1 MRGRIVSTNTLEG
14 RSSSVMDTFL
24 PVVSV
29 TCTVKFAYSSLCVDG
44 TITVALKSYPSMI
57 DVAFNLDSRIET
69 LPEAIV
75 LFTVNSRFRY
85 YHLLLRIRGLNCWQL
100 WKWASAVL

>member
-1 MRGRIVSTNTLEG
+1 M
-14 RSSSVMDTFL
+14 
-24 PVVSV
+24 
-29 TCTVKFAYSSLCVDG
+29 DG

-75 LFTVNSRFRY
+75 LFTVNSRFRLSPAFAY
-85 YHLLLRIRGLNCWQL
+85 TGFELL
-100 WKWASAVL
+100 AVYGSYGNGQVQSYDLDAVVKI